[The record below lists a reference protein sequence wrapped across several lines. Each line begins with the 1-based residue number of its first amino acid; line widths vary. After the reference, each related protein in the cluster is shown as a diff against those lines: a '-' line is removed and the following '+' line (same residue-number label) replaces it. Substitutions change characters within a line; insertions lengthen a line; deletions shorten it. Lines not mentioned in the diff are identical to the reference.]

1 MSFLSKLF
9 GGDKEAEKTARDLFK
24 GLFGGSNDNKDDK
37 PADKPEETD
46 AGNGTEAPAEEPA
59 AKTESSPSGDSW
71 GDDMPA
77 EENQYNYN
85 GHFTAYFENIFNTEF
100 AAYRYEKA
108 VLYEDRRIVYYF
120 YSGDAKVLAVELM
133 TDKSDA
139 RKFRNDCR
147 KAGLAYVRFYFNH
160 PGWWNTRSY
169 VVRRIKEAL
178 N

>member
-1 MSFLSKLF
+1 MC
-9 GGDKEAEKTARDLFK
+9 
-24 GLFGGSNDNKDDK
+24 GS
-37 PADKPEETD
+37 D
-46 AGNGTEAPAEEPA
+46 AA
-59 AKTESSPSGDSW
+59 SSGPSGDSW

-160 PGWWNTRSY
+160 PGWWNTRGY

>member
-9 GGDKEAEKTARDLFK
+9 GGDKDAEKTARDLLK
-24 GLFGGSNDNKDDK
+24 GLFGENAKKDDK
-37 PADKPEETD
+37 PEEKPEEPAQENNTS
-46 AGNGTEAPAEEPA
+46 APADNGSDA
-59 AKTESSPSGDSW
+59 ASSGPSGDSW

>member
-1 MSFLSKLF
+1 
-9 GGDKEAEKTARDLFK
+9 
-24 GLFGGSNDNKDDK
+24 
-37 PADKPEETD
+37 
-46 AGNGTEAPAEEPA
+46 
-59 AKTESSPSGDSW
+59 
-71 GDDMPA
+71 MPA

-139 RKFRNDCR
+139 RKFRNDCK

>member
-1 MSFLSKLF
+1 MSFFSKLF
-9 GGDKEAEKTARDLFK
+9 GGDKEAEKTAMDLFK
-24 GLFGGSNDNKDDK
+24 GLFGENAKKDDK
-37 PADKPEETD
+37 PEDKPEETAQED
-46 AGNGTEAPAEEPA
+46 NTAAPADTGA
-59 AKTESSPSGDSW
+59 DTVSSGPSGDSW

-85 GHFTAYFENIFNTEF
+85 GHFTAYFENIFNNDF